1 MQNAFFARRTIFTL
15 NLFSTRRSAIFMM
28 ILVPVFFGALSVF
41 YGQASGW
48 DFYNYHV
55 YNGYAYI
62 HGRLNMDLAPGG
74 FQSYFNPLLDAV
86 YYLMSEYMPP
96 KAVGFLMGFVPAL
109 VIIPLWLSVYLVLS
123 RSKFL
128 ESDVLSLTTVI
139 ALVGVFS
146 TSFVA
151 RTGSVDGDSVTAIF
165 QMWSLYF
172 ILRYIVN
179 GHFSPSRSI
188 LWLLLAGVISGL
200 GAGLKLTGAPASV
213 ALCIGLLFIG
223 RKGLSRLSAPF
234 LFGLGVLSGLVITGG
249 DWFFKMYQHFGNPLF
264 PQFGS
269 FFPSDLASSANV
281 IDKRYLPSGVLDFLA
296 WPFEFLF
303 NPSRLSG
310 DAWPQIIWPVF
321 YILGFF
327 FLIKKIRDFF
337 SFSTPWAIDNASL
350 FVVIYTVVGFVVW
363 MLLFSIYRYQIYFV
377 LTAPL
382 VIFIFIRYIF
392 NADASKRYIVFF
404 SFLSILIALGFGIK
418 SYEGE
423 PWSDRY
429 IQASPENAFMVP
441 SNSTVLFVGQ
451 PIGWIAPFFPET
463 ASLVGIGNNFPVSG
477 GYKAKVREL
486 IARNANTYAVFELP
500 QSYRVA
506 TVRRANSILAV
517 LKINQTAWGCD
528 ALKWLIEHTRLH
540 ASYLDSVGRSDG
552 VQCGLAVSPADEV
565 KFAQDLVAAK
575 QRAGA
580 VLAEYGYELGTVSC
594 GMRHAYVGTRLFEFE
609 LCQLP

>member
-28 ILVPVFFGALSVF
+28 ILVPVFLGTLSVF

-62 HGRLNMDLAPGG
+62 HGRLNLDLAPGG

-86 YYLMSEYMPP
+86 YYLMSENLPP
-96 KAVGFLMGFVPAL
+96 KVVGFLMGFVPAL
-109 VIIPLWLSVYLVLS
+109 VFIPLWLLVYFVLS
-123 RSKFL
+123 RSSFIN
-128 ESDVLSLTTVI
+128 SDVLSLATVI

-151 RTGSVDGDSVTAIF
+151 RTGSVDGDSVTTIF
-165 QMWSLYF
+165 QMWALYF
-172 ILRYIVN
+172 ILRFVVN
-179 GHFSPSRSI
+179 EHFSSRVI
-188 LWLLLAGVISGL
+188 FWLLLAGVISGL
-200 GAGLKLTGAPASV
+200 GSGLKLTGVAASI

-223 RKGLSRLSAPF
+223 RKGMSRLSAPF
-234 LFGLGVLSGLVITGG
+234 LFGLGVLSGLMITGG

-269 FFPSDLASSANV
+269 FFPSDLASSVNV
-281 IDKRYLPSGVLDFLA
+281 IDKRYLPSGFLDFLV
-296 WPFEFLF
+296 WPFEFLL

-337 SFSTPWAIDNASL
+337 SFSTPWVVDSASL
-350 FVVIYTVVGFVVW
+350 FVIIYTVVGFVVW
-363 MLLFSIYRYQIYFV
+363 MFLFSIYRYQVYFV

-382 VIFIFIRYIF
+382 VIFIFMRYVF
-392 NADASKRYIVFF
+392 NADASIRYMVFF
-404 SFLSILIALGFGIK
+404 SIFSILIALIFGIK

-429 IQASPENAFMVP
+429 IQASPENAYMVP
-441 SNSTVLFVGQ
+441 GNSTVLFVGQ

-463 ASLVGIGNNFPVSG
+463 ASLVGIGNNFPVSD
-477 GYKAKVREL
+477 GYKARVREL

-500 QSYRVA
+500 QSYRAA
-506 TVRRANSILAV
+506 TVRRVNSVLDF
-517 LKINQTAWGCD
+517 LKINQLAWGCH
-528 ALKWLIEHTRLH
+528 ALKWLIEHSRLH
-540 ASYLDSVGRSDG
+540 ASYLDSVGHSDG
-552 VQCGLAVSPADEV
+552 AQCGLVVSPADEV
-565 KFAQDLVAAK
+565 EFAQDRADAK

-580 VLAEYGYELGTVSC
+580 TLAEYGYELGAASC
-594 GMRHAYVGTRLFEFE
+594 VIRHAYVGARLFEFE